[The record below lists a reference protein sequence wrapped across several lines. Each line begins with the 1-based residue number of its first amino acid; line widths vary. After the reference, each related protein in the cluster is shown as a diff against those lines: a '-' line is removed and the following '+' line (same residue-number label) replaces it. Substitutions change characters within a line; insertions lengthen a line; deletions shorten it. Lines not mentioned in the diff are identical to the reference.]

1 MAKWEIDGSQNER
14 NASTNVANLQQ
25 RDSNQPPA
33 TKKSRATI
41 SNLISKHSS
50 NQPTN
55 GSGSVENELTQFK
68 DIMDEEEVL
77 SFWEQK
83 ASQFPNLAA
92 VAEVLSPIPITT
104 AKSESA
110 FSIAGALLRKQRSRL
125 DPLRAERILFIHD
138 NYHLL
143 NNG

>member
-1 MAKWEIDGSQNER
+1 MDKWEIDASQNER
-14 NASTNVANLQQ
+14 NEPPNVAFPQQ
-25 RDSNQPPA
+25 RDSNQAPVV
-33 TKKSRATI
+33 KKSRATI
-41 SNLISKHSS
+41 SSLISKHSS
-50 NQPTN
+50 NQPGN

-68 DIMDEEEVL
+68 DIMDDEDVL
-77 SFWEQK
+77 SFWKQK
-83 ASQFPNLAA
+83 AGQFSNLAA
-92 VAEVLSPIPITT
+92 VAEVLLPIPITT